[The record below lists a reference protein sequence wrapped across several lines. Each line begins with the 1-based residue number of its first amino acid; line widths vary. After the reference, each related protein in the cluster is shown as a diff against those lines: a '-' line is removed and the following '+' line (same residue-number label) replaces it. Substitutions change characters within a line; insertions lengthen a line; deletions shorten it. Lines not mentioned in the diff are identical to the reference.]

1 MNKKQDNPDHPFKF
15 SKKSLILLAVSAAVI
30 IAGFILLAMG
40 DIYVAPILLVIG
52 YVGIIP
58 AAIMK
63 K

>member
-1 MNKKQDNPDHPFKF
+1 MNNKQENKDHPFKF
-15 SKKSLILLAVSAAVI
+15 SKKSLILLAVSAAFI
-30 IAGFILLAMG
+30 IAGFVLIAAG

>member
-1 MNKKQDNPDHPFKF
+1 MNNKHESQDHPFKF
-15 SKKSLILLAVSAAVI
+15 SKKSLILFAVSLITI
-30 IAGFILLAMG
+30 IAGFVLLAVG